1 MNAPSSGDRTSR
13 RLPPIW
19 LLVSAAWLG
28 PAILA
33 AFQSVV
39 QGRLGN
45 REPATWQSVIWE
57 GGDWLLYAFLTPAA
71 FWVARR
77 FPLTRGSLARNLL
90 VHVVAAITLCA
101 AWAGGGIL
109 LWRAIFHE
117 PSTPWGGG
125 ALGWFVTSLPFG
137 VAVYF
142 AVVGVQHA
150 AFYFLEA
157 RERET
162 QAAQLSAQLARA
174 RLQALRMQMQP
185 HFLYNSLNAITV
197 ILRDRDTVT
206 ATRMLEQLGGML
218 RRVMRTDGPQEVS
231 LAEEIGFL
239 RQLLAIEEV
248 RFSDRLRPEFDV
260 DEVLL
265 SAAVP
270 EFVLQPLVEN
280 ALRHGLARRVTATL
294 LRISAR
300 RDGTDLVLTVTD
312 DGPGPG
318 DRALLAEERASG
330 VGLSNTRER
339 LAVLYG
345 TAASLTLVPTPSGG
359 AAATVRLPYRTL
371 ESSNG

>member
-1 MNAPSSGDRTSR
+1 MNSPSLPSPAARP
-13 RLPPIW
+13 LPPVW

-33 AFQSVV
+33 AFQAFV
-39 QGRLGN
+39 QGRLGT
-45 REPATWQSVIWE
+45 REHATWQSIIWE
-57 GGDWLLYAFLTPAA
+57 GGDWLLYAFLTPAV

-77 FPLTRGSLARNLL
+77 FPLTRKHLARNVL
-90 VHVVAAITLCA
+90 VHLAAAIALCA

-109 LWRAIFHE
+109 LWRAIFPE

-157 RERET
+157 RERQS
-162 QAAQLSAQLARA
+162 QAIQLSAQLSDA
-174 RLQALRMQMQP
+174 RLSALRMQMQP

-197 ILRDRDTVT
+197 ILRDRDTIT
-206 ATRMLEQLGGML
+206 ATRMLEQLGEML
-218 RRVMRTDGPQEVS
+218 RRVMRRDGPQEVT
-231 LAEEIGFL
+231 LAEEIDFL

-260 DEVLL
+260 DRSLL
-265 SAAVP
+265 NAAVP

-280 ALRHGLARRVTATL
+280 ALRHGLARRVDATL

-300 RDGTDLVLTVTD
+300 RDGKDLVLTVTD
-312 DGPGPG
+312 DGPGPTSG
-318 DRALLAEERASG
+318 PDDADERAGG

-345 TAASLTLVPTPSGG
+345 DAASLTLTPLPGGG
-359 AAATVRLPYRTL
+359 AAATVRLPYHEL
-371 ESSNG
+371 ENRHG

>member
-1 MNAPSSGDRTSR
+1 M
-13 RLPPIW
+13 
-19 LLVSAAWLG
+19 SAAWLG

-33 AFQSVV
+33 AFQAYV

-45 REPATWQSVIWE
+45 RDPATLRSVLWE

-77 FPLTRGSLARNLL
+77 FPLARPNLARNLAL
-90 VHVVAAITLCA
+90 HVTASIALCA
-101 AWAGGGIL
+101 AWAGCGIL
-109 LWRAIFHE
+109 LWRIIFPE

-150 AFYFLEA
+150 AFYFFEA

-162 QAAQLSAQLARA
+162 QAAQLSTQLAQA
-174 RLQALRMQMQP
+174 RLRALRMQMQP

-206 ATRMLEQLGGML
+206 ATRMLEQLGDML
-218 RRVMRTDGPQEVS
+218 RRVMRSDGPQEVS
-231 LAEEIGFL
+231 LADEIGFL
-239 RQLLAIEEV
+239 RQLLSIEEV
-248 RFSDRLRPEFDV
+248 RFTDRLRPEFDI
-260 DEVLL
+260 DASLL
-265 SAAVP
+265 NAAVP

-280 ALRHGLARRVTATL
+280 ALRHGLAKRVDATL
-294 LRISAR
+294 LHIAAR
-300 RDGTDLVLTVTD
+300 REGDNLVLIVTD
-312 DGPGPG
+312 DGPGPSIG
-318 DRALLAEERASG
+318 TAERELGVEG

-345 TAASLTLVPTPSGG
+345 DAASLTLAPMPGGG
-359 AAATVRLPYRTL
+359 AAATIRIPYREL
-371 ESSNG
+371 EARHG

>member
-1 MNAPSSGDRTSR
+1 M
-13 RLPPIW
+13 
-19 LLVSAAWLG
+19 
-28 PAILA
+28 
-33 AFQSVV
+33 
-39 QGRLGN
+39 QGRLGT
-45 REPATWQSVIWE
+45 REPATWQSIIWE
-57 GGDWLLYAFLTPAA
+57 GGDWLLYAFLTPAV

-77 FPLTRGSLARNLL
+77 FPLTRKHLARNVL
-90 VHVVAAITLCA
+90 VHLAAAIALCA

-109 LWRAIFHE
+109 LWRAIFPE

-157 RERET
+157 RERQS
-162 QAAQLSAQLARA
+162 QAIQLSAQLSDA
-174 RLQALRMQMQP
+174 RLSALRMQMQP

-197 ILRDRDTVT
+197 ILRDRDTIT
-206 ATRMLEQLGGML
+206 ATRMLEQLGEML
-218 RRVMRTDGPQEVS
+218 RRVMRRDGPQEVT
-231 LAEEIGFL
+231 LAEEIDFL
-239 RQLLAIEEV
+239 RQLLAIEGV

-260 DEVLL
+260 DRSLL
-265 SAAVP
+265 NAAVP

-280 ALRHGLARRVTATL
+280 ALRHGLARRVDATL

-300 RDGTDLVLTVTD
+300 RDGKDLVLTVTD
-312 DGPGPG
+312 DGPGPTSG
-318 DRALLAEERASG
+318 PDDADERAGG

-345 TAASLTLVPTPSGG
+345 DAASLTLTPLPGGG
-359 AAATVRLPYRTL
+359 AAATVRLPYHEL
-371 ESSNG
+371 ENRHG